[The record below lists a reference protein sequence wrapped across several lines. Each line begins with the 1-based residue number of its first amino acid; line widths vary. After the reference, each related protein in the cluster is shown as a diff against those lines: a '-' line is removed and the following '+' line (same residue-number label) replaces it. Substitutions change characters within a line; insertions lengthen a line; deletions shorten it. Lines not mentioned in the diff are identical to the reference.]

1 MLSPW
6 TAHLYTAL
14 GAVTALLAVLALFG
28 GDIRGTFLWL
38 VVATAIDST
47 DGVLA
52 RALRVKERLP
62 WFDGGKVDD
71 LVDYLT
77 YVFVPALVVVKT
89 RLVPSELALPIA
101 AAMLVSSA
109 YGFSRDDAKIAST
122 DYFFTGFPSYWN
134 ILCVYL
140 HVWALRPG
148 VNAAILLT
156 LVVLVFAPVRY
167 VYPSRTV
174 TWRPATLVLGVSW
187 ALILTLVIWRLP
199 ATDGPWPWLSL
210 AFPVYY
216 LVLSVR
222 LSAAER
228 RSRPVA

>member
-1 MLSPW
+1 MPSPW
-6 TAHLYTAL
+6 IAHFYTAL
-14 GAVTALLAVLALFG
+14 GAVTALLAVLALFE

-38 VVATAIDST
+38 AAATVIDST

-89 RLVPSELALPIA
+89 GLVPQGLAVPIA

-109 YGFSRDDAKIAST
+109 YGFSRDDAKVAST

-134 ILCVYL
+134 IVCVYL
-140 HVWALRPG
+140 HVWALPAG
-148 VNAAILLT
+148 VNAAILVV
-156 LVVLVFAPVRY
+156 LVVLVFVPVRY
-167 VYPSRTV
+167 IYPSRTV
-174 TWRPATLVLGVSW
+174 TWRPATLVLGTTW
-187 ALILTLVIWRLP
+187 AACLTWVIWRLP

-210 AFPVYY
+210 MFPVYY
-216 LVLSVR
+216 VALSMS
-222 LSAAER
+222 LR
-228 RSRPVA
+228 R